1 MVLRNKKKGVYLNK
15 RELGAIYE
23 KKAVELLLEKGY
35 QILETNYRNRMGEID
50 IIAKD
55 GMYVCFIEVKFRT
68 NETFGSP
75 LEAVDRKKQNRI
87 RKVAQY
93 YLMCHGKTEWTP
105 CRFDVIAYE
114 GESVVHLENAF

>member
-1 MVLRNKKKGVYLNK
+1 MNK

-35 QILETNYRNRMGEID
+35 QILEKNYRNRMGEID

-55 GMYVCFIEVKFRT
+55 GMYVCFVEVKFRT
-68 NETFGSP
+68 NELFGSP